1 MRNFSCSTTEHVTVA
16 NIYCQKLPRSYVYGA
31 LLTWSVCVC
40 VCHEELVWLSA
51 MQLEAIIEPI
61 TFCLLLSFALPRSS
75 LLSLSFSSSLSSAP
89 IFCLSDFNSAGLS
102 LCEPRPNF
110 TVNPWILPSLTSSL
124 HRLIQLCTVS
134 HAAATLARLPLI
146 QSFLNCYTRI
156 IISFN

>member
-1 MRNFSCSTTEHVTVA
+1 MS
-16 NIYCQKLPRSYVYGA
+16 Q
-31 LLTWSVCVC
+31 LLTYVVRNYQDLMFMVHYWLEVCAC

-61 TFCLLLSFALPRSS
+61 TFCLLLSFALPLSS

-134 HAAATLARLPLI
+134 HAAATLARLPPI
-146 QSFLNCYTRI
+146 QSFFELFH
-156 IISFN
+156 SHHHPF